1 VQHKLGL
8 HTNPKP
14 FFLKGHIV
22 FNFTTGTR
30 EKKKKRI
37 LELHE
42 FYDLDLVDFFSTSR
56 AIKIIKGIISKI
68 LVFIR
73 DVGE

>member
-1 VQHKLGL
+1 M
-8 HTNPKP
+8 
-14 FFLKGHIV
+14 

-37 LELHE
+37 LGLHE

>member
-1 VQHKLGL
+1 
-8 HTNPKP
+8 
-14 FFLKGHIV
+14 V

-73 DVGE
+73 DLGE